1 MSDLAGA
8 SCLKWRPLQH
18 IAPFSRGRSRSQ
30 TGDCPSQEASTE
42 KLELDVRKN
51 KALDLLDKDFS
62 VSFLEP
68 DTRNYVAFSE
78 RFYSICHGFQ
88 MENFDSTNNWFICHF
103 TSAISLISVL
113 LDIHYFSWKPY
124 AQRK

>member
-1 MSDLAGA
+1 M
-8 SCLKWRPLQH
+8 
-18 IAPFSRGRSRSQ
+18 
-30 TGDCPSQEASTE
+30 
-42 KLELDVRKN
+42 RKN

-78 RFYSICHGFQ
+78 RFYSICHSFQ

-103 TSAISLISVL
+103 PSAISLISVL
-113 LDIHYFSWKPY
+113 ARNRLFFLEVECSAELGSTFDIFVKLFENKS
-124 AQRK
+124 